1 MSVQRDGSDAP
12 LDGDRHPPGRRLGE
26 GPRREGRGP
35 RCLAQTAAGGRAVA
49 GSRRREAGFT
59 LVEMVVS
66 LLLLALVVDIA
77 AQLLGETQQMLVDSG
92 RQALDPAAALVATR
106 LRADVL
112 SASGAVA
119 AQKPD
124 LSCAF
129 LELAGNPQGL
139 IFYQLN
145 GGSLVRTLVG
155 AGGVSLGTSVL
166 LRRATSFHCAT
177 SSLGGPTVVLLDYRY
192 RRSRTRRSPLMLV
205 PGLWAPSEE
214 VVRES
219 LILTPRGAGLGS
231 SW

>member
-1 MSVQRDGSDAP
+1 MS
-12 LDGDRHPPGRRLGE
+12 
-26 GPRREGRGP
+26 GPRGP
-35 RCLAQTAAGGRAVA
+35 
-49 GSRRREAGFT
+49 RRREAGFT
-59 LVEMVVS
+59 LIELVIS

-77 AQLLGETQQMLVDSG
+77 AELLGETQQMLVDAG

-112 SASGAVA
+112 GATGAVA

-129 LELAGNPQGL
+129 LELAGKPEGL
-139 IFYQLN
+139 VFYRLSA
-145 GGSLVRTLVG
+145 GTLVRTVVA
-155 AGGVSLGTSVL
+155 AGGVPLGSSVL
-166 LRRATSFHCAT
+166 LRGATSFRCAT

-205 PGLWAPSEE
+205 PGLWAPPQE
-214 VVRES
+214 VVEES